1 MIEYLCPECQQH
13 FEQLQQYLADAG
25 VAFQINP
32 YIVRG
37 LDYYTKTVFEI
48 ISSEIGAQGTVCGG
62 GRYDGLIAEI
72 GGPQMCGVG
81 FGMGIERLLM
91 VMQAAGVQIPKPSA
105 LKIFFCAMGP
115 DARRRSFSLM
125 QELRAA
131 GIAADMDH
139 NARSLKAQ
147 MKYADK
153 AGAEYVALIGEE
165 ELQKG
170 CCKLRDMKG
179 SQESEVSLEKL
190 AEALR

>member
-1 MIEYLCPECQQH
+1 
-13 FEQLQQYLADAG
+13 
-25 VAFQINP
+25 
-32 YIVRG
+32 
-37 LDYYTKTVFEI
+37 
-48 ISSEIGAQGTVCGG
+48 
-62 GRYDGLIAEI
+62 
-72 GGPQMCGVG
+72 
-81 FGMGIERLLM
+81 
-91 VMQAAGVQIPKPSA
+91 
-105 LKIFFCAMGP
+105 
-115 DARRRSFSLM
+115 M

-153 AGAEYVALIGEE
+153 AGAEYVALIGED